1 VTGDKVMK
9 TVLAPSAPWPTY
21 EKKVVPKPLPRVRP
35 TAAQVDA
42 KFEAWL
48 LTIKPVSRRER
59 VKK

>member
-1 VTGDKVMK
+1 MTVYK
-9 TVLAPSAPWPTY
+9 TVLAPNAPWPTY
-21 EKKVVPKPLPRVRP
+21 EKKVVPKPAPRVRP

-48 LTIKPVSRRER
+48 KSIER